1 VLSESSTF
9 LRNVGLKQTAAP
21 KSVSLQMQELRAQ
34 LEAEKEESAG
44 LRQKL
49 QRLEAHAEESE
60 AKSQKQAEQ
69 IDKQAEQIH
78 ILKKAS
84 VDTQNL
90 VRQMIAFGQ
99 SQVNDQTTP
108 WLGCA
113 QDAGLILVIS
123 DLNCAQFG
131 INVWWSGLILVP
143 GTVAAWTFTLSCVF
157 WWTGSVVMHG
167 SGPALSLV
175 LLLVKCSMMNMW
187 SVAIRLTYFDVLFD
201 LFWMNDCCG
210 LNGRWMVTTYE
221 PLICMARFVWMSNYH
236 CY

>member
-1 VLSESSTF
+1 MEAILTRPVQEGEQEKTCTEIVSQVLSKSSTF
-9 LRNVGLKQTAAP
+9 LRNVGLQQTAAP
-21 KSVSLQMQELRAQ
+21 KSVSPHMQELRAQ

-99 SQVNDQTTP
+99 SQATHQTTP
-108 WLGCA
+108 WLC
-113 QDAGLILVIS
+113 
-123 DLNCAQFG
+123 
-131 INVWWSGLILVP
+131 SGTHL
-143 GTVAAWTFTLSCVF
+143 
-157 WWTGSVVMHG
+157 HG
-167 SGPALSLV
+167 H
-175 LLLVKCSMMNMW
+175 
-187 SVAIRLTYFDVLFD
+187 FD
-201 LFWMNDCCG
+201 
-210 LNGRWMVTTYE
+210 
-221 PLICMARFVWMSNYH
+221 
-236 CY
+236 